1 MSRLTID
8 IIALGSTVLNRFLVS
23 FLRPAVR
30 SRAVSVI
37 KSVRAEEAPTPGEV
51 RKFVVPTLNFG
62 AADYPDLVPWTSK
75 KKVSVSEPPLTSHL
89 TVAQLE
95 ELAATGSSELV
106 LTAIPCHSQAVERH
120 VRMVS
125 NASKRVVGE
134 QKRHENI
141 LGTLESRS
149 QMPSFRTKRDFK

>member
-1 MSRLTID
+1 M
-8 IIALGSTVLNRFLVS
+8 
-23 FLRPAVR
+23 
-30 SRAVSVI
+30 
-37 KSVRAEEAPTPGEV
+37 
-51 RKFVVPTLNFG
+51 
-62 AADYPDLVPWTSK
+62 PWTSK

-95 ELAATGSSELV
+95 ELAATSSSELV

-149 QMPSFRTKRDFK
+149 QMPSFRTKRDFEYTWYARQHIVIEVIGHRESNYMLRPNNPLY